1 MNINT
6 DGGVDVPLI
15 GDTVIYHSEDM
26 IKDNTVPRLPI
37 YVDFIKNV
45 QPKKMST
52 HRPYGAADPSG
63 GTHRPSGSRT
73 EAFTP
78 VGGMDYPKL
87 GDAFK
92 NSWYDT
98 FGRECKH
105 HKCKVWNGHN
115 YQYFCSEN
123 KNCRVPEQNLQGKRM
138 KNMSWFERYV

>member
-1 MNINT
+1 MFTLANK
-6 DGGVDVPLI
+6 
-15 GDTVIYHSEDM
+15 VIDIRRNLEKGAVYFVIALSLFLS
-26 IKDNTVPRLPI
+26 IVAI
-37 YVDFIKNV
+37 IIASV
-45 QPKKMST
+45 
-52 HRPYGAADPSG
+52 HRPYGAADPFG
-63 GTHRPSGSRT
+63 GTHRT

>member
-1 MNINT
+1 MLTLANK
-6 DGGVDVPLI
+6 
-15 GDTVIYHSEDM
+15 VIDIRRNLE
-26 IKDNTVPRLPI
+26 K
-37 YVDFIKNV
+37 
-45 QPKKMST
+45 
-52 HRPYGAADPSG
+52 GAVYFVIALSLFLSIVAIIIASV
-63 GTHRPSGSRT
+63 HRT

>member
-1 MNINT
+1 MLTLANIFDIRRNLEK
-6 DGGVDVPLI
+6 GAVYF
-15 GDTVIYHSEDM
+15 VIALSLFLS
-26 IKDNTVPRLPI
+26 IVAI
-37 YVDFIKNV
+37 IIASV
-45 QPKKMST
+45 
-52 HRPYGAADPSG
+52 HRPSGAADPSG